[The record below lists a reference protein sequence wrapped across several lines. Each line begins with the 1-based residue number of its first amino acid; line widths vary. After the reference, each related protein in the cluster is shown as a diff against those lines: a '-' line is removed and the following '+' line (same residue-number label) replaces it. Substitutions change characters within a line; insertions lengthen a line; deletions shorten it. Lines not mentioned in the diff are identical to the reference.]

1 MLAAQSA
8 AQDLGSIQLLLAIAV
23 VLIVLFWRV
32 ALKMVIMVLAIVMIV
47 LITSGV
53 AVLLQEFHR
62 FIKVARGSAG
72 ESLESIALPS
82 TTTAIF
88 RDQRASSD
96 PAHARHLYHTERLE
110 PAISMSCV
118 AVRVLR

>member
-62 FIKVARGSAG
+62 FIK
-72 ESLESIALPS
+72 
-82 TTTAIF
+82 
-88 RDQRASSD
+88 
-96 PAHARHLYHTERLE
+96 
-110 PAISMSCV
+110 
-118 AVRVLR
+118 

>member
-8 AQDLGSIQLLLAIAV
+8 AHDLGSVQLLLAIAV

-47 LITSGV
+47 LITSGA

-62 FIKVARGSAG
+62 FIK
-72 ESLESIALPS
+72 
-82 TTTAIF
+82 
-88 RDQRASSD
+88 
-96 PAHARHLYHTERLE
+96 
-110 PAISMSCV
+110 
-118 AVRVLR
+118 